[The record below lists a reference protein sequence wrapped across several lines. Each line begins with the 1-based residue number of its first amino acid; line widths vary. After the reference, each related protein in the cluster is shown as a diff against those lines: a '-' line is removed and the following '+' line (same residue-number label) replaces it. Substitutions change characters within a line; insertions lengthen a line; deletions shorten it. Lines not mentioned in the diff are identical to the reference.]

1 MGNNSEGSKA
11 MISTAER
18 IELDHATADLRR
30 PYLVV
35 HSLDDVPEE
44 KVDTEHLGP
53 MQMTKTV
60 RLCLFALRGY
70 LLAMFGLLGFR
81 VLQLAHV
88 I

>member
-1 MGNNSEGSKA
+1 M
-11 MISTAER
+11 TAER
-18 IELDHATADLRR
+18 TKLEGAMAVERR

-35 HSLDDVPEE
+35 HPLDDVPEE
-44 KVDTEHLGP
+44 KIDTQHLGP
-53 MQMTKTV
+53 MKMTKTV
-60 RLCLFALRGY
+60 RVCLFALRGY

>member
-1 MGNNSEGSKA
+1 MREKGND
-11 MISTAER
+11 MTAEQR
-18 IELDHATADLRR
+18 K

-35 HSLDDVPEE
+35 HPLDDVPEE
-44 KVDTEHLGP
+44 KIDTEHLGL

-70 LLAMFGLLGFR
+70 LLVMFGLLGFR
-81 VLQLAHV
+81 VLQLARV